1 MVREYHELNG
11 HKLHKPQET
20 VEDRE
25 AWHAIVHG
33 VTNGQTKLDNGTI
46 KSVFKIA
53 FIC

>member
-25 AWHAIVHG
+25 AWHSVVHE
-33 VTNGQTKLDNGTI
+33 VT
-46 KSVFKIA
+46 KSETQLSD
-53 FIC
+53 